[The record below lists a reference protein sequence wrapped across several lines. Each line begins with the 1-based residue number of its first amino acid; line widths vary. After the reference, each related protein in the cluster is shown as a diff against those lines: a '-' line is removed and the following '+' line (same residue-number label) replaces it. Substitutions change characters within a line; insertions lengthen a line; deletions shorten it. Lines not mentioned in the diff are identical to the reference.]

1 MNATFNLKRFLLL
14 EQYNLQETCKHLL
27 WSACIVFSICLLCI
41 LFDLNHGAVYVSSQS
56 SATSF
61 VKYTIGFL
69 LIAPCLLETNLTKRN
84 STLYILL
91 PASVFEKFLHIWIK
105 YLLLLPVFCALL
117 ILCLKGLF
125 SLTDIT
131 YLNIFSRDIASYII
145 SKDYIITFSILQ
157 ATFFIGYFGFKRQL
171 LLKSLAISVA
181 IFSICMGIILLIIT
195 LMPEKAP
202 ECYWVDNLG
211 TWPRTNYPLSATTL
225 AIVNFCNYAVP
236 ICFVLGS
243 WISSYFLLKEKQL

>member
-14 EQYNLQETCKHLL
+14 EQYNLQETSKHLL
-27 WSACIVFSICLLCI
+27 WTACIVFSICLLCI
-41 LFDLNHGAVYVSSQS
+41 LFDLNHGAAYVSKQS
-56 SATSF
+56 SAANL
-61 VKYTIGFL
+61 VKYSIWFL

-105 YLLLLPVFCALL
+105 YLLLLPAFCAIL

-125 SLTDIT
+125 ASTDVT
-131 YLNIFSRDIASYII
+131 YLKIFSRDIASYET
-145 SKDYIITFSILQ
+145 SKDYIITYSILQ

-181 IFSICMGIILLIIT
+181 IFSICMGVILLIIT
-195 LMPEKAP
+195 LMPENAP
-202 ECYWVDNLG
+202 EGYWVDNLG
-211 TWPRTNYPLSATTL
+211 TWPRTNYPLSAITQ
-225 AIVNFCNYAVP
+225 AVVNFCNYAVP

>member
-27 WSACIVFSICLLCI
+27 WSACIVLSICLLCI
-41 LFDLNHGAVYVSSQS
+41 LFDLNHGAAYLSKQS

-61 VKYTIGFL
+61 VKYTVWFL

-117 ILCLKGLF
+117 ILCIKGMF

-131 YLNIFSRDIASYII
+131 YLNIFSRDIASYIT
-145 SKDYIITFSILQ
+145 SKDYIVTFSILQ

-181 IFSICMGIILLIIT
+181 IFSICLGIVLLIIT
-195 LMPEKAP
+195 LMPEKAS
-202 ECYWVDNLG
+202 EGYWVDNLG
-211 TWPRTNYPLSATTL
+211 TWPHTNYPLSTTTL
-225 AIVNFCNYAVP
+225 AIVNFCNYAAP

>member
-1 MNATFNLKRFLLL
+1 MNATFNFKRFLLL

-27 WSACIVFSICLLCI
+27 WSTCIVFSICLLCI
-41 LFDLNHGAVYVSSQS
+41 LYDLNHGAAYLSTQS
-56 SATSF
+56 SAASF
-61 VKYTIGFL
+61 VKYTIWFL
-69 LIAPCLLETNLTKRN
+69 LIAPCLLERNLTKRN

-91 PASVFEKFLHIWIK
+91 PTSVFEKFMHIWIK
-105 YLLLLPVFCALL
+105 YLLLLPLFCTLL

-125 SLTDIT
+125 SLTDID
-131 YLNIFSRDIASYII
+131 YLKIFSRDIASYKTE
-145 SKDYIITFSILQ
+145 KDYITTFSILQ

-181 IFSICMGIILLIIT
+181 IFSICMGIILVIIT
-195 LMPEKAP
+195 IMPEKAP
-202 ECYWVDNLG
+202 EGYWIDNLG
-211 TWPRTNYPLSATTL
+211 TWPRTNYPLSAATW
-225 AIVNFCNYAVP
+225 AVINFCNYAAP